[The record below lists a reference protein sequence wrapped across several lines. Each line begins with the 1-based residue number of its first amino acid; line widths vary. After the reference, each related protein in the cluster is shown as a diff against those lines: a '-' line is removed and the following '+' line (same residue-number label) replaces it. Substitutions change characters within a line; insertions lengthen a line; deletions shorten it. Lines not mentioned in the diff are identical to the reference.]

1 MQVLV
6 NVPDTLAPAIIQQQ
20 IKAFEEK
27 LIRQARN
34 SQKIPNATTKAA
46 MLDVRVKK
54 NLESITL
61 EQLQQS
67 CQAQLF
73 KSM

>member
-20 IKAFEEK
+20 IKAFEER
-27 LIRQARN
+27 LIKQARK
-34 SQKIPNATTKAA
+34 SEKIPNETTKAA
-46 MLDVRVKK
+46 MLYVRAKK
-54 NLESITL
+54 NLENITL

-67 CQAQLF
+67 CQAQ
-73 KSM
+73 

>member
-27 LIRQARN
+27 LIRKA
-34 SQKIPNATTKAA
+34 QKIPNETTKAA

>member
-6 NVPDTLAPAIIQQQ
+6 NVPDTLPQAIIQQQ
-20 IKAFEEK
+20 IKAFEERLRK
-27 LIRQARN
+27 QARN
-34 SQKIPNATTKAA
+34 SQKIPNETTQSA
-46 MLDVRVKK
+46 MLDVRAKK

-67 CQAQLF
+67 CQVQ
-73 KSM
+73 